1 MLVVPGA
8 SPNFCFALDVVKH
21 ASEREP
27 NREVLWPVR
36 IQRYGMSC
44 QFCTE
49 KQCVTINTAVDRD
62 HSVTQPPPPILPAS
76 CLPGRTRLPT
86 PRSQLS
92 RVSTCSRI
100 KCHVGLAASAA
111 DCNQSHERHRLAV
124 LSAAV

>member
-62 HSVTQPPPPILPAS
+62 HSVTQPPPLY
-76 CLPGRTRLPT
+76 
-86 PRSQLS
+86 SQQ
-92 RVSTCSRI
+92 
-100 KCHVGLAASAA
+100 AACQVEQ
-111 DCNQSHERHRLAV
+111 DFLLLDRN
-124 LSAAV
+124 